1 MYECIDVNKPNLK
14 CVIKVSDD
22 YKMLSREIE
31 ALKDI
36 RKMDKA
42 TKIEY
47 PYDYVPTVLSK
58 GMFILEAGPS
68 ESMSDQNPSV
78 DCS

>member
-1 MYECIDVNKPNLK
+1 MLKQRYMVQKSLDQGSFGTVYECVDVNKPSLK

-42 TKIEY
+42 TKTEY
-47 PYDYVPTVLSK
+47 P
-58 GMFILEAGPS
+58 
-68 ESMSDQNPSV
+68 
-78 DCS
+78 